1 MEGERARMMGAEE
14 ASKDGMPHDDA
25 GNERRKR
32 FRDGLTHREKQ
43 GPREGLRERAL
54 SPHQVQSAQGPRWT
68 LGAKL
73 RSESQTPAFLAGLW
87 AQAREGLFTDVIFS
101 FSDGPR
107 ILAHRNVLCAK
118 SAIFQRMFSSN
129 MIEAKTGVIN
139 ISDFSRR
146 SFFCFLELLYLDAPG
161 SGWDSNV
168 DGRELWSLA
177 DKYDVQSVKDCL
189 LRALDESN
197 VPAAASYALSHW
209 DPSDN
214 PLAEA
219 CAAVGSKRIRCITA
233 LEGVSSEVIGLLLC
247 GDVTG
252 KRAQLDRFQLIQRWC
267 VATNATASSA
277 EVQGLLSRIRF
288 GAIAREDF
296 EAFVRTSCLVS
307 DEQILSLR
315 PGRVTPV
322 RGWRVTGAI
331 GSRGSA
337 PGQLLE
343 PRGIA
348 VTMDGHI
355 VVCDSG
361 NKRVQVLS
369 AIGGREL
376 RTLGRGGGGGVDV
389 DMEHPCRVTVCR
401 ESGHILVTDSS
412 RNMVH
417 RFSRD
422 GSELLHSFGSTGVGQ
437 GQFRGAWGIAV
448 SGGGREVYVTD
459 INNHRVQVFDEHGA
473 FLRSFGGQG
482 SNAGELLMPCGV
494 TVNHQGTEVIVVDGG
509 NNRLAVFTPEGEF
522 VRLVRGLGLLSA
534 LERPDDVAVG
544 PSGEVVVSCWKQNK
558 VEVFDAQGA
567 YLRTHTGAEDTKEG
581 RGRLCIPSGVALGA
595 AGELYVVEFGGSRVR
610 VFCDGVAAA

>member
-1 MEGERARMMGAEE
+1 
-14 ASKDGMPHDDA
+14 
-25 GNERRKR
+25 
-32 FRDGLTHREKQ
+32 
-43 GPREGLRERAL
+43 
-54 SPHQVQSAQGPRWT
+54 
-68 LGAKL
+68 
-73 RSESQTPAFLAGLW
+73 
-87 AQAREGLFTDVIFS
+87 
-101 FSDGPR
+101 
-107 ILAHRNVLCAK
+107 
-118 SAIFQRMFSSN
+118 
-129 MIEAKTGVIN
+129 
-139 ISDFSRR
+139 
-146 SFFCFLELLYLDAPG
+146 
-161 SGWDSNV
+161 
-168 DGRELWSLA
+168 
-177 DKYDVQSVKDCL
+177 
-189 LRALDESN
+189 
-197 VPAAASYALSHW
+197 
-209 DPSDN
+209 
-214 PLAEA
+214 
-219 CAAVGSKRIRCITA
+219 
-233 LEGVSSEVIGLLLC
+233 
-247 GDVTG
+247 
-252 KRAQLDRFQLIQRWC
+252 
-267 VATNATASSA
+267 
-277 EVQGLLSRIRF
+277 
-288 GAIAREDF
+288 
-296 EAFVRTSCLVS
+296 
-307 DEQILSLR
+307 
-315 PGRVTPV
+315 
-322 RGWRVTGAI
+322 
-331 GSRGSA
+331 
-337 PGQLLE
+337 
-343 PRGIA
+343 
-348 VTMDGHI
+348 
-355 VVCDSG
+355 
-361 NKRVQVLS
+361 
-369 AIGGREL
+369 
-376 RTLGRGGGGGVDV
+376 
-389 DMEHPCRVTVCR
+389 MEHPCRVTVCR